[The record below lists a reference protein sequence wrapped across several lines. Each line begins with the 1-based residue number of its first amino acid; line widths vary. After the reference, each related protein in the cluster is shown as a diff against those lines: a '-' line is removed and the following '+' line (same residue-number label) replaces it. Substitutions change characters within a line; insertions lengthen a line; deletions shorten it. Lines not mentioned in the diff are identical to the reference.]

1 MLFGAGYDTRSLRH
15 EQQGLGGARFFEVD
29 LPPVVAGK
37 SRLHASWKERTDR
50 PNAELPAYVPF
61 DLNDCLRAAADG
73 GDGGDAARSAS
84 SALLSALRAA
94 GLRDAPTIFV
104 FEAVLFFVFEAV
116 LFYVEEDA
124 VRDLTADL
132 AAFVGAQ
139 SGDSA
144 VAGSAIC
151 YTGSF
156 THEA

>member
-1 MLFGAGYDTRSLRH
+1 MEELLCSLSSFVSATGAITSGIAPVARPQVVLFGAGYDTRSLRY

-104 FEAVLFFVFEAV
+104 FEAVLF
-116 LFYVEEDA
+116 YVE
-124 VRDLTADL
+124 
-132 AAFVGAQ
+132 
-139 SGDSA
+139 
-144 VAGSAIC
+144 
-151 YTGSF
+151 
-156 THEA
+156 